1 MRKHATLSVLVPVY
15 NVEKYLRRALDSIL
29 TQTYKVHEII
39 CVDDGS
45 TDDCPHILQE
55 YAERYP
61 KIKVIRKENG
71 GLVSA
76 RKAAMQAA
84 TGEYIAHVDSDDY
97 IEPDMYRD
105 LMALMTEND
114 ADIVTSGLIR
124 DYGNHVVVERETIP
138 AGLYTGDEVREKI
151 CASLIDI
158 ESFYS
163 ANLSAHITNKIFK
176 RELVYPLQMKLD
188 DRICV
193 GEDAAVIYPCLFQAD
208 RVYVSGKNDYHY
220 CVRNDSIMG
229 VKTTDSAVSLS
240 VMLDYLEKE
249 FYRANETGTNLDK
262 QFEVFRN
269 YMLLLRNTQQAI
281 FYKNGLLYPFGNI
294 TRDKKILL
302 YGAGK
307 FGSVL
312 KEKLEAEGFRL
323 AAWADK
329 AGKREGVIHPSQIG
343 AIEYDIVIIAVLV
356 SKAVKEIRRELEEQG
371 VGSHR
376 IYEANVEFMIQ
387 DASRLEKKYV

>member
-1 MRKHATLSVLVPVY
+1 MKKQATLSVLVPVY

-29 TQTYKVHEII
+29 AQTYEVHEII

-45 TDDCPHILQE
+45 TDGCLSILQE

-61 KIKVIRKENG
+61 EIKVIHKENG

-76 RKAAMQAA
+76 RKAALEAA

-97 IEPDMYRD
+97 IEPDMYRE
-105 LMALMTEND
+105 LMALMTENN

-124 DYGNHVVVERETIP
+124 DYGNHTVTEGETIP
-138 AGLYTGDEVREKI
+138 AGLYTGDEVKENVLS
-151 CASLIDI
+151 SLIDI

-163 ANLSAHITNKIFK
+163 ASLSAHITNKIFR
-176 RELVYPLQMKLD
+176 RELVYPLQMRLD
-188 DRICV
+188 NRICV
-193 GEDAAVIYPCLFQAD
+193 GEDAAVIYPCLFAAEK
-208 RVYVSGKNDYHY
+208 VCISGGNYYRY

-229 VKTTDSAVSLS
+229 VKKEDNDVSLS
-240 VMLDYLEKE
+240 VMLKYLEKE
-249 FYRANETGTNLDK
+249 FYSANEAGTNLDK

-269 YMLLLRNTQQAI
+269 YMLLLQDTQQAI
-281 FYKNGLLYPFGNI
+281 FYRNGLLYPFGNI
-294 TRDKKILL
+294 TREKKILL

-307 FGSVL
+307 FGAVL
-312 KEKLEAEGFRL
+312 KEKLEEEGFRL
-323 AAWADK
+323 AAWVDK
-329 AGKREGVIHPSQIG
+329 AGNREGVIRPCEIG
-343 AIEYDIVIIAVLV
+343 SIEYDIVIIAVLV

-376 IYEANVEFMIQ
+376 IYQADVNFMIQ
-387 DASRLEKKYV
+387 DTGLLEKKYV